1 MFYISH
7 RLRAPDGGH
16 TEKEKSTR
24 ISDHKKAATQ
34 GAALVVHEMGDA
46 LQTEYKVTILMI

>member
-7 RLRAPDGGH
+7 RLRAPGGGH
-16 TEKEKSTR
+16 TKKEKSPDLR
-24 ISDHKKAATQ
+24 PQKAATQ

-46 LQTEYKVTILMI
+46 LQTEYR